1 VGKADVAR
9 LALVKRNIEFGDK
22 DAFGMMLGY
31 DHFLRPNWAIYGRV
45 ALIDNRPN
53 SSITYAGIPVEQPGD
68 DPQNLAIGMYY
79 HF

>member
-1 VGKADVAR
+1 MTKMV
-9 LALVKRNIEFGDK
+9 L
-22 DAFGMMLGY
+22 MLGY